1 MVGMKSTKAAK
12 DHRRARRTVKSGRR
26 DAWSLTPI
34 GGTMD
39 PELLRSI
46 RAATRDL
53 DPTAPWPTHA
63 SKLVPMIKR
72 VWQPFTPGF
81 APLAIDVPP
90 GIPVGFGLDIG
101 PAMHVLD
108 AGFPERWGVDHATL
122 LSTSLANLQ
131 RLVREEPPII
141 QRFRDELAGDIVS
154 IGGQGWGSALLLL
167 PDVLHEILG
176 DEPRVLLAPVRNH
189 LIALTMDVTL
199 DTCSTIWA
207 ALADGAHDELDVP
220 LYFWEDRQVL
230 RYIGAP
236 DGEIVHI
243 H

>member
-1 MVGMKSTKAAK
+1 MSGMKATKAAK
-12 DHRRARRTVKSGRR
+12 GERRAHRKAKDRRR
-26 DAWSLTPI
+26 DPWTVRPI

-39 PELLRSI
+39 PALLRSI
-46 RAATRDL
+46 RAASRDL

-63 SKLVPMIKR
+63 AKLVPMIKR
-72 VWQPFTPGF
+72 IWQPFPPEFTP
-81 APLAIDVPP
+81 LTIDVPP

-108 AGFPERWGVDHATL
+108 TTYGERWGVDEATL
-122 LSTSLANLQ
+122 LATSLANLK
-131 RLVREEPPII
+131 RLVETEPPIV
-141 QRFRDELAGDIVS
+141 QRFHDELAGDVVS

-167 PDVLHEILG
+167 PDVLQSILG
-176 DEPRVLLAPVRNH
+176 EPPRVLLAPVRNH

-199 DTCSTIWA
+199 ETCSTMWA

-220 LYFWEDRQVL
+220 LYFWEGGQVL
-230 RYIGAP
+230 RYLGAK
-236 DGEIVHI
+236 DGEII

>member
-1 MVGMKSTKAAK
+1 MAGMKSVKASKGERRAHRKAK
-12 DHRRARRTVKSGRR
+12 DRRR
-26 DAWSLTPI
+26 DPWTIRAV
-34 GGTMD
+34 GGSMD
-39 PELLRSI
+39 PDVLRAI
-46 RAATRDL
+46 RAASRDL

-72 VWQPFTPGF
+72 VWQPFPPEF

-122 LSTSLANLQ
+122 LSTSLQNLQ
-131 RLVREEPPII
+131 GLVRSEPPVI
-141 QRFRDELAGDIVS
+141 QRFTDELAGDVVS
-154 IGGQGWGSALLLL
+154 VGGQGWGSALLLL
-167 PDVLHEILG
+167 PDVLQEILG
-176 DEPRVLLAPVRNH
+176 DEPRVLLTPVRNH
-189 LIALTMDVTL
+189 LVALTMEVTL
-199 DTCSTIWA
+199 DTCSTFWA

-220 LYFWEDRQVL
+220 LYFWEDGQVRRFL
-230 RYIGAP
+230 GAP
-236 DGEIVHI
+236 DGEII

>member
-1 MVGMKSTKAAK
+1 MKTVKAAK
-12 DHRRARRTVKSGRR
+12 GERRAHRKAKDRRR
-26 DAWSLTPI
+26 DPWTVRPI
-34 GGTMD
+34 GGSMD

-53 DPTAPWPTHA
+53 DPSAPWPTHA

-72 VWQPFTPGF
+72 VWQPFPPEF
-81 APLAIDVPP
+81 VPLAIDVPP
-90 GIPVGFGLDIG
+90 GIPVGFGLDVG

-108 AGFPERWGVDHATL
+108 DGFPDRWGVDHATL
-122 LSTSLANLQ
+122 LSTSLQNLHQ
-131 RLVREEPPII
+131 LVRSEPPVI
-141 QRFRDELAGDIVS
+141 QRFDDELAGKVVS

-167 PDVLHEILG
+167 PDVLQPILG

-189 LIALTMDVTL
+189 LVALTMDATI

-220 LYFWEDRQVL
+220 LYFWEGGTVQ
-230 RYIGAP
+230 RYLGAP
-236 DGEIVHI
+236 DGPI

>member
-1 MVGMKSTKAAK
+1 MSGMKTTKAAK
-12 DHRRARRTVKSGRR
+12 GERRAHRKARDRRR
-26 DAWSLTPI
+26 DTWTLRPI

-39 PELLRSI
+39 PDLLRSI
-46 RAATRDL
+46 RSATRDL

-63 SKLVPMIKR
+63 AKVVPMIKR
-72 VWQPFTPGF
+72 VWQPFPPEF

-122 LSTSLANLQ
+122 LATSLDNLH
-131 RLVREEPPII
+131 RLVRSEPPVI
-141 QRFRDELAGDIVS
+141 QRFHDELAGEVVS
-154 IGGQGWGSALLLL
+154 IAGQGWGSALLLL
-167 PDVLHEILG
+167 PDVLQPILG

-189 LIALTMDVTL
+189 LVALTMDVTI

-207 ALADGAHDELDVP
+207 ALADDAHDELDVP
-220 LYFWEDRQVL
+220 LYFWEDGLVT
-230 RYIGAP
+230 RYLGAP
-236 DGEIVHI
+236 GGEII

>member
-1 MVGMKSTKAAK
+1 MLAMKTTKAAK
-12 DHRRARRTVKSGRR
+12 GERRAQRKAKHRRR
-26 DAWSLTPI
+26 DPFTIRPI

-63 SKLVPMIKR
+63 PKLVPMIKR
-72 VWQPFTPGF
+72 VWQPFPPEF
-81 APLAIDVPP
+81 EALVIDVPP

-108 AGFPERWGVDHATL
+108 TAYPDRWGIDHATL

-131 RLVREEPPII
+131 RLVRTEPPVI
-141 QRFRDELAGDIVS
+141 QRFTDELAGEVVS

-176 DEPRVLLAPVRNH
+176 EPPRVLLAPVRNH
-189 LIALTMDVTL
+189 LIALTMDVTF
-199 DTCSTIWA
+199 DTCSTMWA

-220 LYFWEDRQVL
+220 LYFWEDGQVL
-230 RYIGAP
+230 RYLGAT
-236 DGEIVHI
+236 DGEII